1 MIEFNKQSLVKLHD
15 INETSIIYTKIQDF
29 EENDKK
35 QNQYIEDLQIDNQKK
50 QNYIEEL
57 EKDNQKKQVY
67 IQELEE
73 QVRNKKEKKKF
84 F

>member
-15 INETSIIYTKIQDF
+15 INETSILYTKIQDF

-35 QNQYIEDLQIDNQKK
+35 QNQYIHDLETDNQKK
-50 QNYIEEL
+50 QKYIEEL
-57 EKDNQKKQVY
+57 ENDNQKKQAY

-73 QVRNKKEKKKF
+73 QVQNQKEKKKF